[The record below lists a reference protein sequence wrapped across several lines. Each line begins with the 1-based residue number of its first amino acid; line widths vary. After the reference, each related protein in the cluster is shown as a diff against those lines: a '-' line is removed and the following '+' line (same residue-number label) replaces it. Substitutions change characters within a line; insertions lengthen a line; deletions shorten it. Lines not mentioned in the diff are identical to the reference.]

1 MNKFETELEQ
11 KCCEAGLRENPVG
24 LSCKERSQHVRY
36 GPVCIAAF
44 LSCCQLSET
53 LTREAREE
61 QLLLGTSEGA
71 TEGAWSVK
79 EGCSGRAPLKGL
91 VGHGRC
97 VEETLPCIC
106 PLQRMKMMI

>member
-1 MNKFETELEQ
+1 MWQLSPRASFTVGKEIRNSGGQLAIETELEQ

-24 LSCKERSQHVRY
+24 LSCKERIQHVRH
-36 GPVCIAAF
+36 GPVCITAF

-71 TEGAWSVK
+71 MAGGT
-79 EGCSGRAPLKGL
+79 GL
-91 VGHGRC
+91 GGLH
-97 VEETLPCIC
+97 
-106 PLQRMKMMI
+106 

>member
-1 MNKFETELEQ
+1 MNKFKTELEQ

-24 LSCKERSQHVRY
+24 LSCEERIPHVRY

-53 LTREAREE
+53 LTREARDE

-71 TEGAWSVK
+71 MAGGT
-79 EGCSGRAPLKGL
+79 GL
-91 VGHGRC
+91 GGLH
-97 VEETLPCIC
+97 
-106 PLQRMKMMI
+106 